1 MPKREW
7 KIRKADCPEL
17 LMFTKIGG
25 VCAFLMKV
33 ADFCG
38 PFQPTMLRI
47 FVQLFLVFCFCILLS
62 GGCTQKQSLHEEY
75 NQIGEAASKLEGAQV
90 FILDADSSYVTWR
103 SRNRKGTEASG
114 KFRPSKGSL
123 VIEDGGIVAG
133 FLEGDLFSDVIPDA
147 NPTLNLEKE
156 KKMLIDSFP
165 VLQTA
170 RGRLIRF
177 DITQSERI
185 VDRSDFRQTIALQT
199 DSIPGISLRCNLE
212 LADSLLAVSITSQ
225 QIRQKNKILL
235 KGNHVLNAREFGLF
249 SIGQNPSM
257 VPLWT
262 PEIPLVFHLIFSPLK
277 K

>member
-7 KIRKADCPEL
+7 KIRKAGCPEL
-17 LMFTKIGG
+17 LMFTKIRR

-38 PFQPTMLRI
+38 PFHPSMPRI
-47 FVQLFLVFCFCILLS
+47 FFQIFVAFGFCSLFFW
-62 GGCTQKQSLHEEY
+62 GCSQKQSLNEEY
-75 NQIGEAASKLEGAQV
+75 NQIGEAASKLKGAEV
-90 FILDADSSYVTWR
+90 FILNTDSSYVTWR

-123 VIEDGGIVAG
+123 VMEDGGIVAG
-133 FLEGDLFSDVIPDA
+133 FLEGDLFSDVIIDP
-147 NPTLNLEKE
+147 NQILNLASE
-156 KKMLIDSFP
+156 KKMLLDSFP

-170 RGRLIRF
+170 RGRLIRM

-185 VDRSDFRQTIALQT
+185 VARSDFRQSVSPFI

-212 LADSLLAVSITSQ
+212 LADSLMAVTLTSKQVQ
-225 QIRQKNKILL
+225 QKKRIELN
-235 KGNHVLNAREFGLF
+235 GTYVLNARDFGLF
-249 SIGQNPSM
+249 TIGQNPSM
-257 VPLWT
+257 VPLW
-262 PEIPLVFHLIFSPLK
+262 IPDIPMTFHLVFSPLK